1 MLIEFDQNVP
11 DSISA
16 KGAHLAPDSSFVPD
30 SIPCPVC
37 GSDNQ
42 QRVLDL
48 GNQPFANDFR
58 ADKSESLNLTRFPLK
73 LVRCRH
79 CNHLHL
85 SHVANRKKLFDH
97 YLYQSGTSKTLKDY
111 FKVLADLVIE
121 KSGNKTAG
129 TVLEIACNDGSQLDE
144 FKKRGWKTFGV
155 DPAANIAPIARRKG
169 HNVKVGFWDE
179 NIQIPDFPRGES
191 LTAIVAQNVLAHVPK
206 PIGFLKACVKMMGQ
220 STTLYIQ
227 TSQCNMHQLGQLD
240 TAYREHI
247 SFFTGHSFIKA
258 SVLAGLQIVS
268 FRTTPIHGTSFLV
281 TMKLPTQNIGGDS
294 GKTTSETM
302 QRRIVREKREGIT
315 TDFFYEKY
323 AASAQVTRSWI
334 ISQVSNLREKGYS
347 VGAYGAAAK
356 GMTSLH
362 YILEDDNFQ
371 ENVTLRDRWI
381 DFVLDDA
388 PLKQNTYCP
397 GTTTPVY
404 SSNYLASNQLNE
416 KLAIIIFA
424 WNFWEEIAKKLK
436 SQLLVVLSEILI
448 LLPFPHTKASTLNY
462 RQCKYRLVA

>member
-16 KGAHLAPDSSFVPD
+16 TGAHLAPDSSFVPD

-42 QRVLDL
+42 QKVLDL

-191 LTAIVAQNVLAHVPK
+191 LTAIVAQNVLAHVPN

-227 TSQCNMHQLGQLD
+227 TSQCNMHQLGQFD
-240 TAYREHI
+240 TAYHEHI

-315 TDFFYEKY
+315 TDFFCEKY
-323 AASAQVTRSWI
+323 AASAQMTRSWI

-356 GMTSLH
+356 GMTLLH
-362 YILEDDNFQ
+362 YIL
-371 ENVTLRDRWI
+371 
-381 DFVLDDA
+381 
-388 PLKQNTYCP
+388 
-397 GTTTPVY
+397 
-404 SSNYLASNQLNE
+404 
-416 KLAIIIFA
+416 
-424 WNFWEEIAKKLK
+424 
-436 SQLLVVLSEILI
+436 
-448 LLPFPHTKASTLNY
+448 
-462 RQCKYRLVA
+462 